1 MSDVVRQLYE
11 LQELDLR
18 VVGVE
23 KSLAEHVAK
32 LADKSLMNAARAKL
46 AGLEKRLDGLASER
60 RSVER
65 TVSEAADSLSALE
78 KRLYGGG
85 ITNAQQMAAAE
96 DERTF
101 TITRQGEFEDH
112 LLELMMA
119 MDDLEPLVD
128 SAKQALSRLEEA
140 RPGQEVEWQEA
151 SASLRDELAVMALER
166 EEVLPLVATNL
177 LPMYELLRRT
187 KGGRAVARVE
197 RNLCE
202 GCRLSLPTGDVQKA
216 RASLGTVLCSSC
228 GRILYAE

>member
-11 LQELDLR
+11 LQELDLH
-18 VVGVE
+18 VVGLE
-23 KSLAEHVAK
+23 KSLAELVAK
-32 LADKSLMNAARAKL
+32 LADKSLLNAARAKL
-46 AGLEKRLDGLASER
+46 ERLEKRLDGLSAER

-65 TVSEAADSLSALE
+65 TVSEVMDSLSALE

-96 DERTF
+96 EERTF
-101 TITRQGEFEDH
+101 TISRQGEVEDQ
-112 LLELMMA
+112 LLEFMVA
-119 MDDLEPLVD
+119 IDDLEPLVD
-128 SAKQALSRLEEA
+128 AAKQALSRLEEA
-140 RPGQEVEWQEA
+140 RPAQEVEWREV
-151 SASLRDELAVMALER
+151 SARLRDELAVMALER
-166 EEVLPLVATNL
+166 EEVLPLVAANL
-177 LPMYELLRRT
+177 LPMYESLRKT

-197 RNLCE
+197 RNLCA

>member
-11 LQELDLR
+11 LQELDLH
-18 VVGVE
+18 VVGLE
-23 KSLAEHVAK
+23 KSLAELVAK
-32 LADKSLMNAARAKL
+32 LADKSLLNAARAKL
-46 AGLEKRLDGLASER
+46 ERLEKRLDGLSAER

-65 TVSEAADSLSALE
+65 TVSEVMDSLSALE

-96 DERTF
+96 EERTF
-101 TITRQGEFEDH
+101 TIARQGEFEDQ
-112 LLELMMA
+112 LLEFMVA
-119 MDDLEPLVD
+119 IDDLEPLVD
-128 SAKQALSRLEEA
+128 GAKQALSRLEEA
-140 RPGQEVEWQEA
+140 RPAQEVEWREA
-151 SASLRDELAVMALER
+151 SACLRDELAVMALER
-166 EEVLPLVATNL
+166 EEVLPLVAANL
-177 LPMYELLRRT
+177 LPMYESLRKT

-197 RNLCE
+197 RNLCA

>member
-32 LADKSLMNAARAKL
+32 LADKSLLNAARAKL
-46 AGLEKRLDGLASER
+46 AGLEKRLDGLSSER
-60 RSVER
+60 RSLER

-166 EEVLPLVATNL
+166 EEVLPLVAANL

>member
-11 LQELDLR
+11 LQELDLH
-18 VVGVE
+18 VVGLE

-32 LADKSLMNAARAKL
+32 LADKSLLNAARAKL
-46 AGLEKRLDGLASER
+46 ERLEKRLAGLSSER
-60 RSVER
+60 RSLER
-65 TVSEAADSLSALE
+65 TVSEVMDSLSALE

-96 DERTF
+96 EERTF
-101 TITRQGEFEDH
+101 TISRQGEIEDQ
-112 LLELMMA
+112 LLEFMVA
-119 MDDLEPLVD
+119 IDDLEPLLD
-128 SAKQALSRLEEA
+128 AAKQALSRLEEA
-140 RPGQEVEWQEA
+140 RPAQEVEWREA
-151 SASLRDELAVMALER
+151 SACLRDELAVMALER
-166 EEVLPLVATNL
+166 EEVLPLVAANL
-177 LPMYELLRRT
+177 LPMYEALRKT

-197 RNLCE
+197 RNLCA

>member
-11 LQELDLR
+11 LQELDLH

-32 LADKSLMNAARAKL
+32 LADKSLLNAARAKL
-46 AGLEKRLDGLASER
+46 EGLEKRLDGLSTER

-65 TVSEAADSLSALE
+65 TVSEVMDSLSALE

-96 DERTF
+96 EERTF
-101 TITRQGEFEDH
+101 TISRQGEVEDQ
-112 LLELMMA
+112 LLDFMVA

-128 SAKQALSRLEEA
+128 AAKQALSRLEEA
-140 RPGQEVEWQEA
+140 RPAQEA
-151 SASLRDELAVMALER
+151 EWREASVRLRDELAVMALER
-166 EEVLPLVATNL
+166 EEVLPLVAANL
-177 LPMYELLRRT
+177 LPMYESLRKT

>member
-11 LQELDLR
+11 LQELDLH
-18 VVGVE
+18 VVGLE
-23 KSLAEHVAK
+23 KSLAELVAK
-32 LADKSLMNAARAKL
+32 LADKSLLNAARAKL
-46 AGLEKRLDGLASER
+46 ERLEKRLDGLSAER

-65 TVSEAADSLSALE
+65 TVSEVMDSLSALE

-96 DERTF
+96 EERTF
-101 TITRQGEFEDH
+101 TISRQGEVEDQ
-112 LLELMMA
+112 LLEFMVA
-119 MDDLEPLVD
+119 IDDLEPLVD
-128 SAKQALSRLEEA
+128 AAKQALSRLEEA
-140 RPGQEVEWQEA
+140 RPAQEVEWREA
-151 SASLRDELAVMALER
+151 SACLRDELAVMALER
-166 EEVLPLVATNL
+166 EEVLPLVAANL
-177 LPMYELLRRT
+177 LPMYESLRKT

-197 RNLCE
+197 RNLCA

>member
-1 MSDVVRQLYE
+1 
-11 LQELDLR
+11 
-18 VVGVE
+18 
-23 KSLAEHVAK
+23 LAEHVAK
-32 LADKSLMNAARAKL
+32 LADKSLLNAARAKL
-46 AGLEKRLDGLASER
+46 AGLEKRLDGLSSER
-60 RSVER
+60 RSLER

-166 EEVLPLVATNL
+166 EEVLPLVAANL

>member
-32 LADKSLMNAARAKL
+32 LADKSLLNAARAKL
-46 AGLEKRLDGLASER
+46 AGLERRLDGLSSER
-60 RSVER
+60 RSLER

-166 EEVLPLVATNL
+166 EEVLPLVAANL

>member
-11 LQELDLR
+11 LQELDLH
-18 VVGVE
+18 VVGLE
-23 KSLAEHVAK
+23 KSLAELVAK
-32 LADKSLMNAARAKL
+32 LADKSLLNAARAKL
-46 AGLEKRLDGLASER
+46 ERLEKRLDGLSAER

-65 TVSEAADSLSALE
+65 TVSEVVDSLSALE

-96 DERTF
+96 EERTF
-101 TITRQGEFEDH
+101 TIARQGEFEDQ
-112 LLELMMA
+112 LLEFMVA
-119 MDDLEPLVD
+119 IDDLEPLVD
-128 SAKQALSRLEEA
+128 GAKQALSRLEEA
-140 RPGQEVEWQEA
+140 RPAQEVEWREA
-151 SASLRDELAVMALER
+151 SACLRDELAVMALER
-166 EEVLPLVATNL
+166 EEVLPLVAANL
-177 LPMYELLRRT
+177 LPMYESLRKT

-197 RNLCE
+197 RNLCA

>member
-11 LQELDLR
+11 LQELDLH
-18 VVGVE
+18 VVGLE
-23 KSLAEHVAK
+23 KSLAELVAK
-32 LADKSLMNAARAKL
+32 LADKSLLNAARAKL
-46 AGLEKRLDGLASER
+46 EGLEKRLDGLSAER

-65 TVSEAADSLSALE
+65 TVSEVVDSLSALE

-96 DERTF
+96 EERTF
-101 TITRQGEFEDH
+101 TIARQGEFEDQ
-112 LLELMMA
+112 LLEFMVA
-119 MDDLEPLVD
+119 IDDLEPLVD
-128 SAKQALSRLEEA
+128 GAKQALSRLEEA
-140 RPGQEVEWQEA
+140 RPAQEVEWREA
-151 SASLRDELAVMALER
+151 SACLRDELAVMALER
-166 EEVLPLVATNL
+166 EEVLPLVAANL
-177 LPMYELLRRT
+177 LPMYESLRKT

-197 RNLCE
+197 RNLCA

>member
-18 VVGVE
+18 VAGVE

-32 LADKSLMNAARAKL
+32 LADKSLLNAARTKSE
-46 AGLEKRLDGLASER
+46 GLQKRLDGLSGER
-60 RSVER
+60 RSAER
-65 TVSEAADSLSALE
+65 TVSEVADSLSALE

-96 DERTF
+96 EERTF
-101 TITRQGEFEDH
+101 TIARQGEVEDQ
-112 LLELMMA
+112 LLEFMVA

-128 SAKQALSRLEEA
+128 VAKKALSRLEEA
-140 RPGQEVEWQEA
+140 RPAQELGWRET
-151 SASLRDELAVMALER
+151 SARLTDELAVMALER
-166 EEVLPLVATNL
+166 EEVLSFVAANL
-177 LPMYELLRRT
+177 LPMYELLRKT

-197 RNLCE
+197 RDLCA

-228 GRILYAE
+228 GRILYVE

>member
-11 LQELDLR
+11 LQELDLH
-18 VVGVE
+18 VVGLE
-23 KSLAEHVAK
+23 KSLAELVAK
-32 LADKSLMNAARAKL
+32 LADKSLLNAARAKL
-46 AGLEKRLDGLASER
+46 ERLEKRLDGLSAER

-65 TVSEAADSLSALE
+65 TVSEVVDSLSALE

-96 DERTF
+96 EERTF
-101 TITRQGEFEDH
+101 TISRQGEIEDQ
-112 LLELMMA
+112 LLEFMVA
-119 MDDLEPLVD
+119 IDDLEPLVD
-128 SAKQALSRLEEA
+128 GAKQALSRLEEA
-140 RPGQEVEWQEA
+140 RPAQEVEWREA
-151 SASLRDELAVMALER
+151 SACLRDELAVMALER
-166 EEVLPLVATNL
+166 EEVLPLVAANL
-177 LPMYELLRRT
+177 LPMYESLRKT

-197 RNLCE
+197 RNLCA

>member
-11 LQELDLR
+11 LQELDLH
-18 VVGVE
+18 VVGLE
-23 KSLAEHVAK
+23 KSLAELVAK
-32 LADKSLMNAARAKL
+32 LADKSLLNAARAKL
-46 AGLEKRLDGLASER
+46 EGLEKRLDGLSAER

-65 TVSEAADSLSALE
+65 TVSEVMDSLSALE

-96 DERTF
+96 EERTF
-101 TITRQGEFEDH
+101 TISRQGEVEDQ
-112 LLELMMA
+112 LLEFMVA
-119 MDDLEPLVD
+119 IDDLEPLVD
-128 SAKQALSRLEEA
+128 GAKQALSRLEEA
-140 RPGQEVEWQEA
+140 RPAQEVEWREA
-151 SASLRDELAVMALER
+151 SACLRDELAVMALER
-166 EEVLPLVATNL
+166 EEVLPLVAANL
-177 LPMYELLRRT
+177 LPMYESLRKT

-197 RNLCE
+197 RNLCA

>member
-32 LADKSLMNAARAKL
+32 LADKSMLNAARAKL
-46 AGLEKRLDGLASER
+46 EGLVKRLDGLSAER
-60 RSVER
+60 RSAER
-65 TVSEAADSLSALE
+65 TVSEVSNSLGTLE

-85 ITNAQQMAAAE
+85 ITNAQQMSAAE
-96 DERTF
+96 EERTF
-101 TITRQGEFEDH
+101 TIARQGEVEDQ
-112 LLELMMA
+112 LLEFMVA
-119 MDDLEPLVD
+119 MDDLEPQVD
-128 SAKQALSRLEEA
+128 VAKQALSRLEEA
-140 RPGQEVEWQEA
+140 RPAQEVAWRET
-151 SASLRDELAVMALER
+151 SARLRDELAVMALER
-166 EEVLPLVATNL
+166 AEVLPLVAANL
-177 LPMYELLRRT
+177 IPMYESLRKT

-197 RNLCE
+197 RNLCA

-216 RASLGTVLCSSC
+216 RTSLGTVLCSSC

>member
-18 VVGVE
+18 VAGGE

-32 LADKSLMNAARAKL
+32 LADKSALNAARIKL
-46 AGLEKRLDGLASER
+46 DGLQKRLDVLSAER
-60 RSVER
+60 RSAER
-65 TVSEAADSLSALE
+65 TVSEIVDSLSALE

-96 DERTF
+96 EERTF
-101 TITRQGEFEDH
+101 SIARQGEIEDQI
-112 LLELMMA
+112 LELMVA

-151 SASLRDELAVMALER
+151 SASLRDELAAMALER
-166 EEVLPLVATNL
+166 EEILPFVAANL
-177 LPMYELLRRT
+177 LPTYELLRKT

-197 RNLCE
+197 RDLCG

>member
-32 LADKSLMNAARAKL
+32 LADKSLLNAARAKL
-46 AGLEKRLDGLASER
+46 AGLEKRLDGLSSER
-60 RSVER
+60 RSLER

-166 EEVLPLVATNL
+166 EEVLPLVAANL

-228 GRILYAE
+228 GRILYVE

>member
-1 MSDVVRQLYE
+1 MVRQLYE

-32 LADKSLMNAARAKL
+32 LADKSLLNAARAKL
-46 AGLEKRLDGLASER
+46 AGLEKRLDGLSSER
-60 RSVER
+60 RSLER

-166 EEVLPLVATNL
+166 EEVLPLVAANL

>member
-32 LADKSLMNAARAKL
+32 LADKSLLNAARAKL
-46 AGLEKRLDGLASER
+46 AGLEKRLDGLSSER
-60 RSVER
+60 RSLER

-151 SASLRDELAVMALER
+151 LASLRDELAVMALER
-166 EEVLPLVATNL
+166 EEVLPLVAANL